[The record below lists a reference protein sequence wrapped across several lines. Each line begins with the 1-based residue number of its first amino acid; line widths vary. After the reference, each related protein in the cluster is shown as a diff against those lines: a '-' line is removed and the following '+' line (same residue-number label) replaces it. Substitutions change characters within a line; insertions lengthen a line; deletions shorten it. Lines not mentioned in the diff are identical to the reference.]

1 MPSVRRPRDHQGGTA
16 EGAGDGIRWAGGR
29 LEMVRVLDQDPGLGR
44 HLSAQTLRRA
54 SSAAIAP
61 LLRIDEGPTSFL
73 IEEPSSHAHLGLLVL
88 DGLIARHLS
97 FGEIG
102 ASEFYAP
109 GDLLRPWPARPETA
123 ELSEV
128 RWEALAPTLLAS
140 LDQDFANRVR
150 DWPEITSALLDRAAQ
165 RSDSQTL
172 QAALH
177 QARRIDDRVLL
188 ALWHFA
194 GRWGQI
200 GPEGRIV
207 KLPNITGELLARFV
221 GARRQSVSTALGELA
236 DSGALRRGPNG
247 ALVLPH
253 RPPQLGQ
260 IQPGRR
266 ATDRKPRLRRRA

>member
-1 MPSVRRPRDHQGGTA
+1 MPSARRPRDHQGGTA
-16 EGAGDGIRWAGGR
+16 AGAGVRSGWADGQ
-29 LEMVRVLDQDPGLGR
+29 LEMVRVLDRDPELGR
-44 HLSAQTLRRA
+44 HLSAQALQQA
-54 SSAAIAP
+54 SSAAVAP

-73 IEEPSSHAHLGLLVL
+73 IAEPASHAHLGLLVL

-97 FGEIG
+97 FGQIG

-109 GDLLRPWPARPETA
+109 GDLLRPWPPRSDTA
-123 ELSEV
+123 ELREV
-128 RWEALAPTLLAS
+128 RWEVLAPTLLAA

-150 DWPEITSALLDRAAQ
+150 PWPEIAAALLDRAAK

-177 QARRIDDRVLL
+177 QAKRIEDRVLL

-194 GRWGQI
+194 GRWGEI

-207 KLPNITGELLARFV
+207 RLPNITGELLARFV
-221 GARRQSVSTALGELA
+221 GARRQSVSTALGDLA
-236 DSGALRRGPNG
+236 DSGALKRGPNG
-247 ALVLPH
+247 TVILPH
-253 RPPQLGQ
+253 EPPQLRR